1 MSRYVKSYDKQI
13 KWMYYL
19 IEDVDLLDIYNT
31 IQDKISADIKKEFDR
46 KPVNNKNFFENHGK
60 ILW

>member
-13 KWMYYL
+13 RWMYYL

-46 KPVNNKNFFENHGK
+46 KPVNNKKIFENHGK